1 MYYSNDGATVSQH
14 QEIGSQATD
23 TLAASVVKA
32 GSAWFLV
39 ILSKLGINTWSDLSA
54 VLACVLTTLL
64 IIDWFWKKLKAWKSG
79 HDAV

>member
-1 MYYSNDGATVSQH
+1 MSQH
-14 QEIGSQATD
+14 HDIGTQANETV
-23 TLAASVVKA
+23 TVSVVKA